1 MIDQGLRAK
10 YADVIIRTALDVQPG
25 QPMLLNSDITQREF
39 VATLVGR
46 AYAAGASMVKVV
58 YGDGVLRRMG
68 VEEPLREEYL
78 DYMPS
83 YTENMYASYVED
95 GWCTLSLRG
104 PEDPEL
110 MEGVDQERM
119 GRASRAASKARQGF
133 LKAISANRIR
143 WNVCLHPTRAW
154 AEKVLGTTEDWER
167 DIWDILI
174 PILRLDCDDP
184 SDAWLRHDGELKR
197 RCTVL
202 NGLKYDRLRFLGP
215 GTDLYVGM
223 APDRF
228 FTGGRCRCD
237 DGVMFFPNIPTEEI
251 FSTPDWT
258 RTEGVVACTRP
269 VEVLGS
275 QVEGAWFRFEGGKV
289 MEFGA
294 DRNAGLIEQY
304 LAFDP
309 GAGALGEVALVD
321 TASPIYRSGKV
332 FSNIL
337 LDENAACH
345 IALGNGYADC
355 ITGGTRMSEEELK
368 EAKCN
373 VSLVHTDFMIG
384 SEEVSVFGV
393 RDDGTEEPVMVDG
406 SFVV

>member
-1 MIDQGLRAK
+1 MTHEGLLTA
-10 YADVIIRTALDVQPG
+10 YADVIIRTALNVQPG
-25 QPMLLNSDITQREF
+25 QPMLLNTDVTQRRFAAEL
-39 VATLVGR
+39 ART
-46 AYAAGASMVKVV
+46 AYAAGAAMVKVV
-58 YGDGVLRRMG
+58 YADGVLRRMG
-68 VEEPLREEYL
+68 VEDPIREEYL
-78 DYMPS
+78 DYLPS
-83 YTENMYASYVED
+83 YTETMYRSYVDD

-104 PEDPEL
+104 PENPDL

-119 GRASRAASKARQGF
+119 GRSSRAASKARQGF

-143 WNVCLHPTRAW
+143 WNVCLHPTPAW
-154 AEKVLGTTEDWER
+154 AEKVLGPTGDWER

-174 PILRLDCDDP
+174 PILRLDEDDP
-184 SDAWLRHDGELKR
+184 AGAWLRHDAELKR
-197 RCTVL
+197 RCTAL
-202 NGLKYDRLRFLGP
+202 NGLRYDRIRFLGP
-215 GTDLYVGM
+215 GTDLYIGM
-223 APDRF
+223 SPDRF
-228 FTGGRCRCD
+228 FTGGRCRCE
-237 DGVMFFPNIPTEEI
+237 DGEMFFPNIPTEEI

-275 QVEGAWFRFEGGKV
+275 QVEGAWFRFEGGRV
-289 MEFGA
+289 REFGA

-321 TASPIYRSGKV
+321 ISSPIYRSGKV

-337 LDENAACH
+337 LDENASCH

-355 ITGGTRMSEEELK
+355 IEGGTRMSQEELR

-373 VSLVHTDFMIG
+373 ESLVHTDFMIG

-393 RDDGTEEPVMVDG
+393 REGGVEEPVMIDG
-406 SFVV
+406 SFVI